1 VASGRHLYT
10 VVPVVAHASTSVD
23 VCLFLL
29 RAGLALGDGVRCLTG
44 GVSSWGA
51 RSSWA
56 TTMGMDHVYGLLFS
70 IWKVVLF
77 IWGGRGDRE
86 PFGPPCQVFPGFSA
100 IMVVVAVQGPSHR
113 HILYYSEWR

>member
-1 VASGRHLYT
+1 MLVL
-10 VVPVVAHASTSVD
+10 VLMFVCFF
-23 VCLFLL
+23 CLFLL

-56 TTMGMDHVYGLLFS
+56 TTMGMDHVYSLLFS
-70 IWKVVLF
+70 IWKVALF

-100 IMVVVAVQGPSHR
+100 IMVVVAVQGPLNLKASWHM
-113 HILYYSEWR
+113 LLS